1 MKVSQL
7 ENPFPN
13 QVCKDIYIIFSSKPR
28 RIFSKEDIIDKSPKH
43 SKLAIMDSLL
53 ELLRLEYIVA
63 SPNRTC
69 YALNDGKIIEIKK
82 KVTLNFKTN
91 ETTDNT

>member
-13 QVCKDIYIIFSSKPR
+13 QICKDIYIIFSSKPR
-28 RIFSKEDIIDKSPKH
+28 RIFSKEDIIDKSPKY
-43 SKLAIMDSLL
+43 SKSAIMDSLL
-53 ELLRLEYIVA
+53 ELLKLEYIIA

-69 YALNDGKIIEIKK
+69 YALNDEKIIKVKK
-82 KVTLNFKTN
+82 TVTLNFKTY